1 MDTAMIGLVEIDQRL
16 RDTEGYT
23 VESPEGDVGHVETV
37 RFGPRGETRALFVEL
52 RDGTRTLLRA
62 EDVVAVDRNY
72 HWVVVPAQPALRAQT
87 RRAPTPTEATQRPER
102 PFWQVVVLLYGA
114 VTLIVAVVM
123 LCAFL
128 IADAVAGAPY

>member
-1 MDTAMIGLVEIDQRL
+1 MGLVEIDQRL

-23 VESPEGDVGHVETV
+23 VESPEGDVGRVETV
-37 RFGPRGETRALFVEL
+37 RFGPRGETRALDVEL

-62 EDVVAVDRNY
+62 DDVVAVDRSY
-72 HWVVVPAQPALRAQT
+72 RWVVVPSQPALRAQPP
-87 RRAPTPTEATQRPER
+87 RAPTPTKATQKPER
-102 PFWQVVVLLYGA
+102 PFWQVIALLYGA
-114 VTLIVAVVM
+114 VALIVALVM